1 MTDKNKDK
9 KKFSI
14 LRLIIL
20 IILLVVFISAGAATG
35 IVAAYIK
42 DAPEISTEDIL
53 QLRQS
58 SIVYAEGTGE
68 IIDKLHE
75 EVNRTL
81 MSLEDVPVHVQN
93 AFIAIEDERF
103 RQHFGIDLR
112 RIIGVTIQNLRERRI
127 AAGASTITQQLVR
140 NIVLTQDQ
148 KFKRKIQEQYLA
160 IKLERVF
167 TKDQIL
173 EAYLNTIYFG
183 QSAYGIHAASMTYF
197 GKHPSELTLAEGA
210 MIAGIT
216 NNPRAYSPYLNA
228 DNAKKRQGIVLKA
241 MLNLGYI
248 NKDEF
253 ERAINQELVF
263 ERKEI
268 DDEEIAISSYFV
280 DQVKLD
286 VREALMEKFGYSKD
300 EANNLLFNG
309 GLQIYST
316 LDVKIQEIV
325 ESVFRDPEAFPKTET
340 DAKGVPQP
348 QAAMVIMDYKTG
360 QVKAMVGGRGQKG
373 ALLLNRATKSYRQP
387 GSSIKPISVYTAA
400 IDNGYTAATV
410 IDDVPVAFISGDGEL
425 WIPKNW
431 YTDAETKLPTYWGLN
446 TLRQGVQW
454 SMNVLTVRLL
464 NELGIDIA
472 FDYAE
477 RMGLSSLIR
486 NGSITDR
493 NLASMA
499 LGGLTKGVSPM
510 DMATAYGTLANKGV
524 RTDPI
529 TYVKVLDANGNIL
542 LENQPLTTRVIGED
556 VAYIITDILKSVVKG
571 GTGTS
576 ANFGMPVAGKTGT
589 TTDSVDAWFIG
600 YTPYYVASLW
610 IGHDEPKNMGFGGSS
625 YPSRLWRTIMD
636 EIHKDLPV
644 IDFERPDNIVTR
656 AIDTISGK
664 LPTDLSYMDPR
675 NTVRNELFI
684 RGTEPTE
691 YDDVHVVRDVD
702 VTTGMLATPFC
713 PPTLVESR
721 VFVQRPVPFDTEEFL
736 QSIGGVAPRLH
747 LEPRDAIYDVPTE
760 YCTVHNP
767 FGIPP
772 WGRNGQDITEEKD
785 YENGYENETDNG
797 DEAGTEVEDD
807 GQNAGENDRTT
818 PEWFRRNI
826 LH

>member
-1 MTDKNKDK
+1 MTGENNKGK
-9 KKFSI
+9 KKFSV
-14 LRLIIL
+14 LRLTIL
-20 IILLVVFISAGAATG
+20 IVLLIVFIGAGAATG

-42 DAPEISTEDIL
+42 DAPDIGTKDIL

-58 SIVYAEGTGE
+58 SIVYEEGTGE
-68 IIDKLHE
+68 IIDRIHE

-81 MSLEDVPVHVQN
+81 ITLEDVPEHVQN
-93 AFIAIEDERF
+93 AFIAVEDERF

-140 NIVLTQDQ
+140 NIVLTQEQ

-160 IKLERVF
+160 VKLERVF

-197 GKHPSELTLAEGA
+197 GKHPSELSLAEGA
-210 MIAGIT
+210 MVAGIT

-228 DNAKKRQGIVLKA
+228 ENARERQKIVLKS
-241 MLNLGYI
+241 MLNVGYI
-248 NKDEF
+248 NRNEY
-253 ERAINQELVF
+253 ENAINQELVF
-263 ERKEI
+263 ERKEVQE
-268 DDEEIAISSYFV
+268 DEIVISSYFV

-286 VREALMEKFGYSKD
+286 VREALMDKFNYSKD

-316 LDVKIQEIV
+316 LDVKVQEVV
-325 ESVFRDPEAFPKTET
+325 ENVFRDSEAFPKTEG

-373 ALLLNRATKSYRQP
+373 ALLLNRATKAYRQP

-410 IDDVPVAFISGDGEL
+410 IDDVPVAFISGDDEL

-431 YTDAETKLPTYWGLN
+431 YKDAETGQPTYWGLN

-454 SMNVLTVRLL
+454 SMNVLTVKLL

-477 RMGLSSLIR
+477 RMGLTSLVKT
-486 NGSITDR
+486 GSITDR

-510 DMATAYGTLANKGV
+510 NMATAYGTLANKGV
-524 RTDPI
+524 RTEPI
-529 TYVKVLDANGNIL
+529 TYVRVLDANGNIL
-542 LENQPLTTRVIGED
+542 LENQSLTTKVIGED

-576 ANFGMPVAGKTGT
+576 ANLKMPVAGKTGT

-644 IDFERPDNIVTR
+644 IDFEKPGNIVTR

-691 YDDVHVVRDVD
+691 YDDVHVVKDID

-713 PPTLVESR
+713 PPTLIESR
-721 VFVQRPVPFDTEEFL
+721 VFVQRPIPFSAGEFL
-736 QSIGGVAPRLH
+736 QSIGGIEPGLH
-747 LEPRDAIYDVPTE
+747 LEPRDAIYDVPLE

-772 WGRNGQDITEEKD
+772 WGQIEPNDRD
-785 YENGYENETDNG
+785 NGYEENETEEENNWNNY
-797 DEAGTEVEDD
+797 ERNSE
-807 GQNAGENDRTT
+807 ENDRAA
-818 PEWFRRNI
+818 PEQSTDYI
-826 LH
+826 PE